1 MIVQPHYD
9 RVACLFNWPHA
20 VHGDEVYVVKVDCGI
35 EVIFSLDLPEKS
47 CLGLWSNLLLV
58 MLMCSSSV
66 SFVGFWLL
74 QKLTSVCK
82 LLSIVF
88 S

>member
-35 EVIFSLDLPEKS
+35 EVRFCCLP
-47 CLGLWSNLLLV
+47 
-58 MLMCSSSV
+58 
-66 SFVGFWLL
+66 
-74 QKLTSVCK
+74 
-82 LLSIVF
+82 VF
-88 S
+88 SIAENCVWVCGQISC